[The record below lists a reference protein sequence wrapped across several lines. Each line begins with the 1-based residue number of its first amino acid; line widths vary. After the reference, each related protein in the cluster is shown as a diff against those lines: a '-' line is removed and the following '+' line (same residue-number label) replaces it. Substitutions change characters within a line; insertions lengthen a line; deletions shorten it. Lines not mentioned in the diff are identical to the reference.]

1 MYPDARDKGVTGE
14 NISTVGVDIGDLILA
29 REGKSVVFHTWD
41 FGGQV
46 RSIIVIL
53 CNVYFNIS
61 TTRWL
66 YHLVFFSNTQDSG
79 MAE

>member
-1 MYPDARDKGVTGE
+1 MYQDARDKGVTGE

-46 RSIIVIL
+46 RRYLIV
-53 CNVYFNIS
+53 F
-61 TTRWL
+61 
-66 YHLVFFSNTQDSG
+66 
-79 MAE
+79 